1 MLSDPSYY
9 LDVNRFIYMSLVEEV
24 SEPTWR
30 VLLMGQSVC
39 IIIAISW
46 MEVHLLSWH
55 LEH

>member
-9 LDVNRFIYMSLVEEV
+9 LDVNRFIYVSLVEEV
-24 SEPTWR
+24 SEPTRR

-46 MEVHLLSWH
+46 DSPVSVTG
-55 LEH
+55 

>member
-9 LDVNRFIYMSLVEEV
+9 LDVNRFIYVSLVEEV
-24 SEPTWR
+24 SEPTRR
-30 VLLMGQSVC
+30 VLLMGQYVC

-46 MEVHLLSWH
+46 MGGHLLSWH